1 MRAVAEAAAAQWV
14 SAGATT
20 DLLTRVTFVIADL
33 APGVLAQAVGSV
45 VYLDRDAAGFG
56 WYTSTSGSLFTS
68 TNAAGDLV
76 AKRNSLADG
85 RIDLMTV
92 LLHELGHIAG
102 LDPRRDRH
110 GPGHARHPAGR
121 RAPHLPLGYRL
132 T

>member
-1 MRAVAEAAAAQWV
+1 M
-14 SAGATT
+14 
-20 DLLTRVTFVIADL
+20 TFVITDL

-56 WYTSTSGSLFTS
+56 WYTATSGSLFTS

-85 RIDLMTV
+85 HIDLMTV
-92 LLHELGHIAG
+92 LLHELGHMAG
-102 LDPRRDRH
+102 LTHDATGTGRVMLDTL
-110 GPGHARHPAGR
+110 PAGVR
-121 RAPHLPLGYRL
+121 RTLPLGYRL